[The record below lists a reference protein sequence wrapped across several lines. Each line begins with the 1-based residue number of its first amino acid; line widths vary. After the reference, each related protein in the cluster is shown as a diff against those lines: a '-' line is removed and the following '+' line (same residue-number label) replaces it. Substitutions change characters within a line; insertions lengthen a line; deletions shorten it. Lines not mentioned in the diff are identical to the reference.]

1 MTMEYPIY
9 AIRKKIASKPHFSFL
24 KKFNIKE
31 YERLFIYHNLN
42 SDELLF
48 TNKKIIS
55 KNFKQ

>member
-9 AIRKKIASKPHFSFL
+9 AIRKKIASKKPHFLVFL

-48 TNKKIIS
+48 TNKK
-55 KNFKQ
+55 